1 MKFRIRPLER
11 QDAEKF
17 HFAFKRQGWNKPA
30 VQFIE
35 YYKQQRYGRRKVF
48 VAECDGEVLG
58 YVTLMPEA
66 MAGPFAGRG
75 IPEIVDFNVLKAY
88 QRNGIGSALLDA
100 AEREASKKS
109 DCVCLGVGLHSGYG
123 AAQKMYVK
131 RGYVPDG
138 SGVWY
143 NGVPLAEMADTVN
156 DDDLNLFLIKQLKV
170 LSHELPRE

>member
-1 MKFRIRPLER
+1 MKFRIRPIER

-17 HFAFKRQGWNKPA
+17 HFAFKRQGWSKPA
-30 VQFIE
+30 VQFLE

-100 AEREASKKS
+100 AEREASKKC
-109 DCVCLGVGLHSGYG
+109 DCVCLSVGLHSGYG
-123 AAQKMYVK
+123 AAQRMYVK

-143 NGVPLAEMADTVN
+143 NGEPLAEMAETLN
-156 DDDLNLFLIKQLKV
+156 DDDLNIFMIKQLKV
-170 LSHELPRE
+170 LTHELPRE

>member
-1 MKFRIRPLER
+1 MKFRIRPIER
-11 QDAEKF
+11 SDAEKF

-30 VQFIE
+30 VQFLE

-58 YVTLMPEA
+58 YITLMPEA
-66 MAGPFAGRG
+66 TDGPFAGRG

-88 QRNGIGSALLDA
+88 QHNGVGTALMDA
-100 AEREASKKS
+100 AEREAAKKC

-123 AAQKMYVK
+123 AAQKMYAK
-131 RGYVPDG
+131 RGYIPDG

-143 NGVPLAEMADTVN
+143 DGEQLTEMAGTFN
-156 DDDLNLFLIKQLKV
+156 DDSLNLYLIKQLKV
-170 LSHELPRE
+170 LTHELPRE

>member
-1 MKFRIRPLER
+1 MKFKIRPLER

-88 QRNGIGSALLDA
+88 RHNGVGSALMDA

-123 AAQKMYVK
+123 AAQKMYAK
-131 RGYVPDG
+131 RGYIPDG

-143 NGVPLAEMADTVN
+143 NGEVLGEMADTVN
-156 DDDLNLFLIKQLKV
+156 DDDLNLYLIKQLKV